1 MRPVLINA
9 LQTLPDNAASRY
21 RQLLD
26 RVMAARTNPLAWAVA
41 AIDVVRDQRR
51 NGREAQNSRKP

>member
-9 LQTLPDNAASRY
+9 LQTLPDNAATRY

-26 RVMAARTNPLAWAVA
+26 RVMAPRTDPLAW

-51 NGREAQNSRKP
+51 SGREAQNSREP